1 MVGSL
6 PTSATPGVLTDED
19 KFLFDLRGFLVVK
32 NVLSAARCEEL
43 IRLADDAWPR
53 TDADGPYRRF
63 NGVSAWG
70 QPFVDLMDH
79 DTVLPYLVELVGSRL
94 RIDHDYCIFMRKEAP
109 AHTLHGGPWRLESDH
124 WYRYH
129 DGVMRNGLTVAVW
142 NLTDA
147 GPEAGGF
154 VCVPGS
160 HKTNF
165 LPLMPRDVARF
176 ERDADWVVQ
185 PPLAAGDVLIF
196 TEALIHGTA
205 PWTAD
210 HERRTLLY
218 KYSPPHS
225 TWAKKLY
232 DPADYA
238 DATPRQ
244 LRLMAPPSVEA
255 HPRVIEPET
264 PANRT

>member
-1 MVGSL
+1 MMHEV
-6 PTSATPGVLTDED
+6 ATAPCALTDED

-32 NVLSAARCEEL
+32 NVLSAEECAEL
-43 IRLADDAWPR
+43 IRLADEAWPR
-53 TDADGPYRRF
+53 QPGDGPFRRLD
-63 NGVSAWG
+63 GISSWG

-79 DTVLPYLVELVGSRL
+79 DKVLPYLVELVGSRL
-94 RIDHDYCIFMRKEAP
+94 RIDHDYCIFMRKRAGSN
-109 AHTLHGGPWRLESDH
+109 ALHGGPWRYESDH

-129 DGVMRNGLTVAVW
+129 DGVMRNGLTVATW

-147 GPEAGGF
+147 ASGAGGF

-165 LPLMPRDVARF
+165 LPHMPRDVARF
-176 ERDADWVVQ
+176 ERDVDWLAQ

-205 PWTAD
+205 QWTAE

-225 TWAKKLY
+225 TWAKTPY
-232 DPADYA
+232 DPGGFP
-238 DATPRQ
+238 DATSRQ
-244 LRLMAPPSVEA
+244 LRLMAPPSVQG
-255 HPRVIEPET
+255 HRRVVD
-264 PANRT
+264 A